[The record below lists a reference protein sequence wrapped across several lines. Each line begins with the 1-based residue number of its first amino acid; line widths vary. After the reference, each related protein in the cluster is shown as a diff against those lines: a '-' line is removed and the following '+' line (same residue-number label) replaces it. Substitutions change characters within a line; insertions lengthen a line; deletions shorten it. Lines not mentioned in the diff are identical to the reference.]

1 MNQVLKRHPL
11 ALHRIRLQLVD
22 AQLLKD
28 TTPVEDDDDDVIA
41 QIFLA
46 DSSSTGSN
54 GSVKYE
60 ESVPTGHFLR
70 TV

>member
-28 TTPVEDDDDDVIA
+28 TTPVEDEDDVIA
-41 QIFLA
+41 QFFLA